1 MKNIWSAIFNR
12 AIIDRKT
19 GSLSLIDS
27 MEEVT
32 VNFSKPEELNLAK
45 KNIPVKFT
53 IIGLWYDENISKKRE
68 FDYLV
73 EIHDPQGEKIS
84 EFNNTPA
91 FEEGKKR
98 LRTIVDVNGM
108 GVTPE
113 GDYRVV
119 VKFKQKDDSEYKTV
133 SEIPLSIK
141 FILNTPV
148 ENKQQ

>member
-32 VNFSKPEELNLAK
+32 VNFSKPEELNLEK

-53 IIGLWYDENISKKRE
+53 IIGLWADDNINKKRE
-68 FDYLV
+68 FDYMV
-73 EIHDPQGEKIS
+73 EILDPQNQKIS
-84 EFNNTPA
+84 EFNNSPA

-108 GVTPE
+108 GVTTE
-113 GDYRVV
+113 GDYNVV
-119 VKFKQKDDSEYKTV
+119 VKFKQKDESEYKIV
-133 SEIPLSIK
+133 SEIPLTIK
-141 FILNTPV
+141 FLLNTSV
-148 ENKQQ
+148 ESKQ